1 LLEVDADDRLGAILI
16 TFGPLVIGA
25 IILIIWGVAW
35 IPSTF
40 PPDGSRTY
48 PMPAWRELADKLDEV
63 MVHAFDESGV
73 SQQKMANGTLQGCR
87 HLLWH
92 PELASG
98 ARDI

>member
-1 LLEVDADDRLGAILI
+1 
-16 TFGPLVIGA
+16 
-25 IILIIWGVAW
+25 
-35 IPSTF
+35 
-40 PPDGSRTY
+40 
-48 PMPAWRELADKLDEV
+48 MPAWRDLADKLDEV